1 MPRTLSLGIV
11 LVLGALHGLQSPP
24 QTVYTFDSSHS
35 SIEINVFKEG
45 LFSAFGHNHL
55 IAANDF
61 SGTVQFDPDKV
72 ENSSV
77 ALRVAS
83 KSLTVID
90 PGVSANDRQ
99 QVQATMLGPQVLDAA
114 RYPEISFHSTRVTQV
129 KQQGSGWTVTLT
141 GMLQLH
147 GAQQQVTF
155 PLTVSIT
162 GGELVAEGDT
172 FILQTDFGIAPIRI
186 AGGAVK
192 VKDRL
197 RLHFNI
203 RAHQQR

>member
-1 MPRTLSLGIV
+1 MSRTLSLGIV
-11 LVLGALHGLQSPP
+11 LVLGALHGLQSPL

-72 ENSSV
+72 EDSSV

-83 KSLTVID
+83 KSLTVAD

-99 QVQATMLGPQVLDAA
+99 QVQATMLGPQVLDVA

-129 KQQGSGWTVTLT
+129 EQQGTGWRVTLT
-141 GMLQLH
+141 GILQLH
-147 GAQQQVTF
+147 GAQRAVTL
-155 PLTVSIT
+155 PLAVSIA
-162 GGELVAEGDT
+162 GGELVAEGDV

-197 RLHFNI
+197 RIHFNI
-203 RAHQQR
+203 RANQQR